1 MIKVSNKKTISNLAK
16 ATVKFN
22 KLRNVFAIVGII
34 LTTVLFTSIFTISM
48 NMIDSMEETTMR
60 QVGGSSHGGFKYLT
74 EEQYNKLKDN
84 KSIKEIHYT
93 VVLGNA
99 ENKELIKRPTE
110 IRYASSDREAELMFS
125 KPTTGRMPKDK
136 MEIAVDTIVLNK
148 LGAEPKLGE
157 KVTLEYAIHDKKHKD
172 TFTLVGFWKGDK
184 VMKASQAWLSKN
196 YIEEKLAGY
205 VPNNEYDFIGRI
217 NADINFS
224 SKYNIEDKLIK
235 IIEDS
240 GYKPED
246 ISIGVNWAYIGSGE
260 VDMVSIVAILG
271 SSLLITL
278 CGYLII
284 SNIFYI
290 SIAKDIR
297 SYGLLKT
304 VGTTSRQI
312 QKLVKKQA
320 LFLCIIGIPIGL
332 FWGYLIGA
340 ILTPVVISI
349 TNISVIK
356 ISINP
361 LIFIGSALFALFT
374 VLISVNKSA
383 KMAGKVSPIEAIRS
397 TDIPEKNI
405 RKNTRKS
412 GKANPAQMA
421 CSNVLRNKKKVVL
434 VTLSLSLSLIMLN
447 ITFSAINGFDMDKFL
462 KKSIV
467 SDFAVA
473 DARYFNVYNG
483 YNNEETLSNEFREE
497 LAAKKGVE
505 EIGNIYF
512 SELPYKADENLIKAA
527 NSAYNKFEFSQ
538 SKREMYQDN
547 INAGVTLGHLYGM
560 DEVAI
565 NTLEVF
571 SGKIDLG
578 RFNSGNYVIVSALD
592 REGEILYYTPG
603 DKVTLEF
610 QDGNT
615 KEYKVMANANI
626 ESCLSVRHS
635 HPLDP
640 NFFLPANE
648 FLEQNGQKAPMLTI
662 INTDEQGEVQMEDYL
677 YDYCNNINDEMQYES
692 KATFK
697 KEFENFQ
704 KTYMS
709 VGLVLSSIVGFIG
722 IMNFINTMAT
732 SVITRRRELAMLQ
745 SIGMT
750 NSQLRKMLMWE
761 GIVYSLLTLGV
772 ALTVGSIL
780 GYFGVQAFVGD
791 IWFFTSNFTIMP
803 TIYCIPL
810 LWVLSILIPII
821 CYRLSAKESI
831 VERLQEVE

>member
-1 MIKVSNKKTISNLAK
+1 MIKVSNQKTISNLAK

-34 LTTVLFTSIFTISM
+34 LTTVLFTSVFTISM
-48 NMIDSMEETTMR
+48 NMIDSMEESTMR

-125 KPTTGRMPKDK
+125 KPTAGRMPEDK
-136 MEIAVDTIVLNK
+136 GEIAVDTIVLNK
-148 LGAEPKLGE
+148 LGVEPKLGE
-157 KVTLEYAIHDKKHKD
+157 KVTLEYSIHDKKHKD

-184 VMKASQAWLSKN
+184 VMKASQAWLSKD
-196 YIEEKLAGY
+196 YIEEKLEGY

-224 SKYNIEDKLIK
+224 NKYNIEDKLTK
-235 IIEDS
+235 VIEDS
-240 GYKPED
+240 GYKAED

-260 VDMVSIVAILG
+260 VDMVSVVVIVG

-312 QKLVKKQA
+312 RKLVKKQA
-320 LFLCIIGIPIGL
+320 LFLCIIGIPTGL
-332 FWGYLIGA
+332 VLGYLVGA

-349 TNISVIK
+349 TNVSVIK
-356 ISINP
+356 MSLNP

-397 TDIPEKNI
+397 TDIMEKNI

-412 GKANPAQMA
+412 GKASPAKIA

-447 ITFSAINGFDMDKFL
+447 ITFSAVNCFDMDKFL
-462 KKSIV
+462 KGSIV

-483 YNNEETLSNEFREE
+483 YSNENTLTDEFLNE
-497 LAAKKGVE
+497 LSSQNGVE
-505 EIGNIYF
+505 EIGKIYF
-512 SELPYKADENLIKAA
+512 IELPYKIDENIMRALQEADAK
-527 NSAYNKFEFSQ
+527 SPFSE
-538 SKREMYQDN
+538 KDKEMYQYYIDSG
-547 INAGVTLGHLYGM
+547 IASGHLYGLDKM
-560 DEVAI
+560 CVDAIEVYAG
-565 NTLEVF
+565 E
-571 SGKIDLG
+571 IDWEK
-578 RFNSGNYVIVSALD
+578 FKTGNYIIVSSFD
-592 REGEILYYTPG
+592 RNGEVNYYNVG
-603 DKVTLEF
+603 DKVGLDFE
-610 QDGNT
+610 DGNI
-615 KEYKVMANANI
+615 KEYEVMAVGNI
-626 ESCLSVRHS
+626 EHSVSVRHS
-635 HPLDP
+635 HPIDP
-640 NFFLPANE
+640 NFYLPSKE
-648 FLEQNGQKAPMLTI
+648 FLKEYSDRAPMITI
-662 INTDEQGEVQMEDYL
+662 LNTNDDSEDDMETYL
-677 YDYCNNINDEMQYES
+677 KNYCNNVNDEMQYES
-692 KATFK
+692 KAVFE
-697 KEFENFQ
+697 KEFENLQ
-704 KTYMS
+704 KTYLS
-709 VGLVLSSIVGFIG
+709 VGLVLSFIIGFIG
-722 IMNFINTMAT
+722 IMNFINTIAT
-732 SVITRRRELAMLQ
+732 SVIARRRELAMLQ

-750 NSQLRKMLMWE
+750 NSQLRQMLMTE
-761 GIVYSLLTLGV
+761 GLMHAFLTLIFT
-772 ALTVGSIL
+772 LTIGSML
-780 GYFGVQAFVGD
+780 GYFGVNTLVGD
-791 IWFFTSNFTIMP
+791 MWFFTPHYTIIP
-803 TIYCIPL
+803 VIYCVPIFIAIA
-810 LWVLSILIPII
+810 ILVPIL
-821 CYRLSAKESI
+821 CYKLSAKESI
-831 VERLQEVE
+831 VERLREVE